1 MIKKVFYVLICLLI
15 LPIRIKAKSYE
26 MLTYDI
32 DIKINEDR
40 TINVKEEY
48 NIYFT
53 EDCKFIRKLN
63 NKINIIRPDGSKKT
77 SKLNISNIGVKVN
90 NIDTKYE
97 IKNNEIN
104 VSKSNEKDNI
114 ENYIITYSY
123 DYGKDSSVGYD
134 EMFLDIINGKIDEN
148 ISGINFK
155 VELPK
160 KVDKIDVKFL
170 HNLKYT
176 NNDIIYNIDNN
187 IITGTMNG
195 SLNSNE
201 SVSMYLKLPDKYF
214 IGGTGNNYLYIL
226 TLIIPFVTIF
236 YGMICFIKYGKN
248 NKVTITK
255 EENVPYDFNSAE
267 IAYLY
272 KGYLKEH
279 DLISTFITLANE
291 GYIEYIELDDG
302 YKLSTFNSFKIKKLK
317 DYDKDNAA
325 IKILF
330 EKMFQNKEVIE
341 LKDIEY
347 NLYNSLV
354 DAKSSIDNLDNQ
366 EKLFFKNVKSKKN
379 ILIILIVMSIIIMN
393 SYSIYLFTNKIYL
406 IPIINISMIFGIY
419 MLYYANTKLLIRLI
433 IGIVLIIPT
442 LYIGIVPI
450 MYDITMILI
459 YIIGMIIIFISCYL
473 YKIIPLRTRYGNET
487 LSKIYSFKKSLEEL
501 SIAEIKEKLQQNENY
516 YYDMYPYIY
525 VLGLTDIWI
534 NKFNEIITAYP
545 SWYITKEDFSL
556 KKFQEFVNN
565 MIFTVTQAMFKKQL
579 TGQSSI
585 HVEYHKDSIKE

>member
-1 MIKKVFYVLICLLI
+1 MVKKFFYVLICLFI
-15 LPIRIKAKSYE
+15 LPIKIKAKSYE

-32 DIKINEDR
+32 NIKVNEDR

-53 EDCKFIRKLN
+53 EDCNFVRKLN
-63 NKINIIRPDGSKKT
+63 NEINFIRPNGSKKT
-77 SKLNISNIGVKVN
+77 YKLKISNIGVKVN
-90 NIDTKYE
+90 NVDTKYE
-97 IKNNEIN
+97 ANNNEIN
-104 VSKSNEKDNI
+104 ILKLNEKDNI

-134 EMFLDIINGKIDEN
+134 EIFLDIINGKIDEN

-155 VELPK
+155 IELPK
-160 KVDKIDVKFL
+160 KTAELDIKFFQ
-170 HNLKYT
+170 NSKYT
-176 NNDIIYNIDNN
+176 DNNIIYNVDNN
-187 IITGTMNG
+187 IITGTING
-195 SLNSNE
+195 SVSPNE
-201 SVSMYLKLPDKYF
+201 NLSMYLKLPDNYF
-214 IGGTGNNYLYIL
+214 IGGTGNNYLYIV
-226 TLIIPFVTIF
+226 TLIFPLITIL
-236 YGMICFIKYGKN
+236 YEIICFLKYGKN
-248 NKVTITK
+248 NKIIINK
-255 EENVPYDFNSAE
+255 EENIPYDFNSAE

-272 KGYLKEH
+272 NGYLKEH

-302 YKLSTFNSFKIKKLK
+302 YKLGTFNSFKIKKLK

-330 EKMFQNKEVIE
+330 DKLFQNKEEIE

-354 DAKSSIDNLDNQ
+354 DAKSSIDNQDNHD
-366 EKLFFKNVKSKKN
+366 KLFFKDVKNKKN
-379 ILIILIVMSIIIMN
+379 IFIILIIMSIITMN

-406 IPIINISMIFGIY
+406 IPIINILMIFGIY
-419 MLYYANTKLLIRLI
+419 MLYYSKTKILIKLI
-433 IGIVLIIPT
+433 IGLSLIILT

-450 MYDITMILI
+450 IYDITMILI

-473 YKIIPLRTRYGNET
+473 DKKIPLRTKYGNET
-487 LSKIYSFKKSLEEL
+487 LSKIYSLKKSLEEL
-501 SIAEIKEKLQQNENY
+501 SSTEIKEKLKHNPNY

-525 VLGLTDIWI
+525 VLGMTDIWV
-534 NKFNEIITAYP
+534 NKFNGIVTMYP
-545 SWYITKEDFSL
+545 NWYITKEVFSL
-556 KKFQEFVNN
+556 NKFQKFINN

-579 TGQSSI
+579 TGQSSV
-585 HVEYHKDSIKE
+585 HVEYHKNSIKE